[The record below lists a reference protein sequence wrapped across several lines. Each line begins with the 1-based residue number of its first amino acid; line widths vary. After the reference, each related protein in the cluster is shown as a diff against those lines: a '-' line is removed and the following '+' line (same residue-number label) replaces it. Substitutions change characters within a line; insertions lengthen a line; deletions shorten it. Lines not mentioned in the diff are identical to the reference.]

1 MRIRH
6 FHPRHQDF
14 RRLAA
19 GALLFA
25 LVLLGLSCVRKV
37 EARVRDGDI
46 IFQTSQSEQSQAIQI
61 ATHSPFSHMG
71 LVLFKD
77 GRPFVLEAVSPS
89 VRFTPLREWIAR
101 GEKARFVVKRLRDAS
116 VLADPNGPSSLMK
129 AASEFS
135 GKPYDPYFEWSDDRI
150 YCSELVWKA
159 YERGLGVHLGVAV
172 HLARRGEQEA
182 RALVLREA
190 EGVVRPVR
198 ARLQRQQGLAHVVDR
213 ARKRGE
219 VVDEVDGLV
228 DLQVLDHVVV
238 AEDELV
244 VAQVRDVLEGAR
256 LEVVHADHAVP
267 LAEQVLAEVGAE
279 KTGSAGHDSGRHHAI
294 VSAALA
300 GSGRF
305 QRALRSPYAALN
317 GALGKGGSQ
326 CEPPF
331 LARRDG

>member
-159 YERGLGVHLGVAV
+159 YERGLGVHLGLLLPLVSFDLTSPVVKAK
-172 HLARRGEQEA
+172 LAERYG
-182 RALVLREA
+182 
-190 EGVVRPVR
+190 
-198 ARLQRQQGLAHVVDR
+198 D
-213 ARKRGE
+213 K
-219 VVDEVDGLV
+219 
-228 DLQVLDHVVV
+228 
-238 AEDELV
+238 
-244 VAQVRDVLEGAR
+244 
-256 LEVVHADHAVP
+256 VP
-267 LAEQVLAEVGAE
+267 LDERVISPASIFNSPLLQEV
-279 KTGSAGHDSGRHHAI
+279 
-294 VSAALA
+294 
-300 GSGRF
+300 
-305 QRALRSPYAALN
+305 P
-317 GALGKGGSQ
+317 
-326 CEPPF
+326 
-331 LARRDG
+331 